1 MRYYDADEL
10 WRVND
15 IERLCALNV
24 KQIMMIH
31 VCVWGGLYMRFDDDA
46 CVGLGGQ
53 RRAVVVAIDLEG
65 HGRSGGTHGY
75 LPDIEEAAYDVL
87 TFMARAKRL
96 VSAGDTQKKLPTF
109 IVGAGGVGSLVAL
122 TARRL
127 LVTNA
132 ATSTITNTSA
142 LDGVVVLNPPLA
154 DVCESDAIF
163 SSRGGALRG
172 VAWFSRFA
180 LNHMPKMPLFT
191 SLIPRQ
197 GGKTAFNSH
206 TKVIDMDED
215 SVKPDVQRYRSQKRD
230 TLRYDGPVRVG
241 TAAAAT
247 AAAEAIVASMRRDAA
262 AARADKTALGHRR
275 PVPVLIQL
283 DRSMPASLESLVS
296 DGVTMW
302 RYDCASVI
310 EDARARADC
319 AEWMDHMR

>member
-1 MRYYDADEL
+1 M
-10 WRVND
+10 
-15 IERLCALNV
+15 
-24 KQIMMIH
+24 
-31 VCVWGGLYMRFDDDA
+31 
-46 CVGLGGQ
+46 
-53 RRAVVVAIDLEG
+53 VVAIDLEG

-96 VSAGDTQKKLPTF
+96 VSAGDSQKKLPTF
-109 IVGAGGVGSLVAL
+109 IVGAGGIGSLVAL

-142 LDGVVVLNPPLA
+142 LDGVIVLNPPLA
-154 DVCESDAIF
+154 DVCENDAIF
-163 SSRGGALRG
+163 SRGAGLRG
-172 VAWFSRFA
+172 TSWARFA
-180 LNHMPKMPLFT
+180 FMFVRAHMPKMPLFAN
-191 SLIPRQ
+191 LIPCH
-197 GGKTAFNSH
+197 GKTPLRSRA
-206 TKVIDMDED
+206 KVVDIDEYQCGTE
-215 SVKPDVQRYRSQKRD
+215 PEAQRRRSEKKD
-230 TLRYDGPVRVG
+230 PLRYDGPVRVG

-247 AAAEAIVASMRRDAA
+247 AATEAIVASMRRDAA
-262 AARADKTALGHRR
+262 AAKADKTALGHRR

-283 DRSMPASLESLVS
+283 DRSAPVSLETLAS

-310 EDARARADC
+310 DDARARADC